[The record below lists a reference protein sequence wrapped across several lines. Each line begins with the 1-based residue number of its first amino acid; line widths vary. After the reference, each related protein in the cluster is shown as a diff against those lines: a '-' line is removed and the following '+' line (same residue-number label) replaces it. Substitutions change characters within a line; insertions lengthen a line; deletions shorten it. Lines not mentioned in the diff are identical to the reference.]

1 MNSLILCTATRF
13 MMPLLLLFSFFLLFR
28 GHNEPGGGF
37 IAGLVAAA
45 AFSLYGIAYGARAAR
60 QAVRIHPRTLI
71 GTGLLVA
78 AASGM
83 ISVLRGQPLMT
94 GQWGQVLIPGLGEIV
109 IGTPLVFD
117 IGVYLAVIGVT
128 LIIILT
134 LGEE

>member
-1 MNSLILCTATRF
+1 
-13 MMPLLLLFSFFLLFR
+13 
-28 GHNEPGGGF
+28 
-37 IAGLVAAA
+37 
-45 AFSLYGIAYGARAAR
+45 
-60 QAVRIHPRTLI
+60 VRIHPRTLI